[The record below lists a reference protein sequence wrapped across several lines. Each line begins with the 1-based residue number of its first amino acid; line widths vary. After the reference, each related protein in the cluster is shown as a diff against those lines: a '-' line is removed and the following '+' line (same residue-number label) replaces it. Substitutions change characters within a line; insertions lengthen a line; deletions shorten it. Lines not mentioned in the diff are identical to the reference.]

1 MGDDQGIASAAAAF
15 VPLAV
20 TTRSGVI
27 ESVHHGVVVCLGPR
41 GDVVYSAGEPSVPVY
56 PRSSTKPLQAE
67 AMVRHGLRL
76 EPELLAMVCAS
87 HDGTPRHVA
96 LARAILH
103 GAGLDTATIDE
114 LCATA
119 HVHIGVDGC
128 GAPAHMVSLIGLA
141 RAFATLAQARS
152 EVYTAMTGHPETVG
166 GTRRAVTAVMRE
178 VRGVMAKDGA
188 EGVFA
193 AAMPDGRAVALKVAD
208 GAGRAAAPILL
219 AALERLGIDTAAA
232 RSPMDQV
239 VLGHGLPVGRV
250 RASLP

>member
-1 MGDDQGIASAAAAF
+1 MHNGWPCDGSYLHVD
-15 VPLAV
+15 
-20 TTRSGVI
+20 
-27 ESVHHGVVVCLGPR
+27 H
-41 GDVVYSAGEPSVPVY
+41 PVQ
-56 PRSSTKPLQAE
+56 QA
-67 AMVRHGLRL
+67 
-76 EPELLAMVCAS
+76 
-87 HDGTPRHVA
+87 
-96 LARAILH
+96 I
-103 GAGLDTATIDE
+103 TATIDE

-193 AAMPDGRAVALKVAD
+193 AALPDGRAVALKVAD